1 YKNYKSKKADV
12 VITDKLDENVE
23 FVVASDDGACEDGT
37 VTWTLK
43 DVEAGKNGTVT
54 LTVKV
59 KDSAK
64 TVGRVQNK
72 ATVKVGNDTD
82 FDTNI
87 EENPVPE
94 DPEKKETSPFEGTGL
109 LGSVSAG
116 DEITYKISYKN
127 YKSKTADVKITDPLD
142 ENVDFVS
149 ASDGG
154 REKGGTVTWTIKDVA
169 AGKEGNV
176 TLKVRV
182 KDGVKGE
189 LINNQAHVQV
199 GNDAVFDTEVVT
211 NPTTDDPVKTETKP
225 GEGAKVKPGDKV
237 YYEISYHNYRPETA
251 DVTVTDRLDK
261 NVKFIS
267 ANKGGKYDAGTHTI
281 TWTIKDVPGD
291 DRGKVKFTVKVLKGA
306 YKAGKIKN
314 QASVK
319 VGNDKEVKTNIVKN
333 PVEPKPGPEPPVTDD
348 RQPKTGDDSSI
359 VLWIAIAVT
368 SLAALLVM
376 VFRRRMYE

>member
-1 YKNYKSKKADV
+1 MK
-12 VITDKLDENVE
+12 
-23 FVVASDDGACEDGT
+23 
-37 VTWTLK
+37 
-43 DVEAGKNGTVT
+43 
-54 LTVKV
+54 VKV
-59 KDSAK
+59 LASALDASK
-64 TVGRVQNK
+64 VSNK
-72 ATVKVGNDTD
+72 ATVKVGNDKD

-94 DPEKKETSPFEGTGL
+94 DPKKIETSPFEGTGL

-333 PVEPKPGPEPPVTDD
+333 PVEPKPGPEPPVTND

-376 VFRRRMYE
+376 VFRRRLYE